1 MAILKDE
8 EMGEMRIALE
18 QMTKERNSL
27 QEKIDNFIRDANDD
41 LRIKLVLMKRPE
53 EANEAALQKWD

>member
-8 EMGEMRIALE
+8 EMGEMRIDLE

>member
-18 QMTKERNSL
+18 KMTNERNAL

>member
-27 QEKIDNFIRDANDD
+27 QEKIDKFIKDANDD

>member
-8 EMGEMRIALE
+8 EMGEMRISLE
-18 QMTKERNSL
+18 KMTKERNLL
-27 QEKIDNFIRDANDD
+27 QERIDEFITDANDD

-53 EANEAALQKWD
+53 EAHEAALQKWD

>member
-53 EANEAALQKWD
+53 AQHDSQQIV